1 MVYTTNE
8 IYEGKTLSSPQD
20 DINHMYNKISSS
32 CPDFKNLNLNQ
43 KLNWLLN
50 VEDVEIILSVC
61 NLIDKSVIYS

>member
-1 MVYTTNE
+1 
-8 IYEGKTLSSPQD
+8 
-20 DINHMYNKISSS
+20 MYNKISPS

-61 NLIDKSVIYS
+61 NLIDKRVEYTAKFSTSDKRMVCWCM

>member
-1 MVYTTNE
+1 
-8 IYEGKTLSSPQD
+8 
-20 DINHMYNKISSS
+20 MYNKISSS

-61 NLIDKSVIYS
+61 NLIDKSVIFGIR